1 MADEVKGTSTGRVL
15 LISVIVVLV
24 LALAAWA
31 LGLFKGNDGQ
41 TTYAVDAQDQ
51 SGGEL
56 IVAPSE
62 SGVAVDLPTT
72 PMTPVPSESATS
84 TAAPTAE

>member
-31 LGLFKGNDGQ
+31 LGLFKGNDGK

-72 PMTPVPSESATS
+72 PMTPAPSESATS